1 MKDPWNP
8 TTQEIMEWAYTEH
21 AVFPEQDWDLSVCT
35 ITNAAEIILSIASD
49 TNCPNQTFFL
59 HCLYLLVG
67 DAIRTDGNT
76 YDLQYLQN
84 ILQSAASSTNTDI
97 LKWVERSKTLLS
109 KPETFNYDLWCDGGF
124 VYKIDKVNEKKRTH
138 LS

>member
-35 ITNAAEIILSIASD
+35 ITNAAEIILNIASD
-49 TNCPNQTFFL
+49 TNCPNQVFFL

-67 DAIRTDGNT
+67 DAIRTSGNT
-76 YDLQYLQN
+76 YNIESLQN
-84 ILQSAASSTNTDI
+84 LLQSAENSMNSDI
-97 LKWVERSKTLLS
+97 LKWVERTQILLS
-109 KPETFNYDLWCDGGF
+109 KPETFCYDLWCGGGF
-124 VYKIDKVNEKKRTH
+124 VYKIDKVNEKRRTH
-138 LS
+138 L

>member
-35 ITNAAEIILSIASD
+35 ITNAAEIILNIAID
-49 TNCPNQTFFL
+49 TNCPNQVFFL

-67 DAIRTDGNT
+67 DAIRTSGNT
-76 YDLQYLQN
+76 YNIESLQN
-84 ILQSAASSTNTDI
+84 ILQSAANSTNTDI
-97 LKWVERSKTLLS
+97 LRWVERSQILLS
-109 KPETFNYDLWCDGGF
+109 KPETFCYDLWCDGGF
-124 VYKIDKVNEKKRTH
+124 VYKLDKINEKRRTH
-138 LS
+138 L

>member
-8 TTQEIMEWAYTEH
+8 TTQEIIEWAYTEH
-21 AVFPEQDWDLSVCT
+21 AVFPEQDWDLSICD
-35 ITNAAEIILSIASD
+35 NAAEIILSIASD

-67 DAIRTDGNT
+67 DAIRTRGNT
-76 YDLQYLQN
+76 YNIESLQN
-84 ILQSAASSTNTDI
+84 ILQSATNSTNSDI
-97 LKWVERSKTLLS
+97 FKWVERSRTLLA
-109 KPETFNYDLWCDGGF
+109 KPETFCYDLWCDGGF
-124 VYKIDKVNEKKRTH
+124 VYKIDKANEKRRTH